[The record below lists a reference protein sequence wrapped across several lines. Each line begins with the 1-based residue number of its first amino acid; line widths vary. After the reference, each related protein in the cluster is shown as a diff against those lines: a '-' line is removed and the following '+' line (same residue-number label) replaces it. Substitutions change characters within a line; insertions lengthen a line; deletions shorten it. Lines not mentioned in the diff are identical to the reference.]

1 MKLTAQ
7 QQQMMARCGI
17 ACSQAGADIQTAR
30 ASVQTVIEQVS
41 TLIGT
46 LEDPGERISWSTVRQ
61 TWLELEVKL
70 EQCVSKFEQ
79 G

>member
-1 MKLTAQ
+1 MKLTAEQ
-7 QQQMMARCGI
+7 QEMMQRCGI
-17 ACSQAGADIQTAR
+17 ACTQAGSDIQTAKV
-30 ASVQTVIEQVS
+30 SVHSVTEELS

-46 LEDPGERISWSTVRQ
+46 LEDPDERLSWSTVRQ

-70 EQCVSKFEQ
+70 DECIAKFER